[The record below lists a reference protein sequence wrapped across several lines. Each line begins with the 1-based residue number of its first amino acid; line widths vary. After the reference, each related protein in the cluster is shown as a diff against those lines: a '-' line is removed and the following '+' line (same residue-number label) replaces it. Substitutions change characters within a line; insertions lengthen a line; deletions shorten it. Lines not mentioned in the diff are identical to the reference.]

1 MLRQVAPMIQIAFEP
16 AYDPYHTAFRF
27 LLQGKYAAESIQI
40 AKARIVDIFVLE
52 PFRIERIR
60 VPNSMR
66 RSKSLAVSCQPPFY
80 GQRPSTQSLFNQ
92 ARAIQDAALQTMA
105 LRGLISL
112 DKFELGQLRV
122 IEENF
127 PKEMSILINEQTEK
141 LRPALQFLLDDLGQ
155 FPFDGRGGMKDRTQL
170 GEFKYD
176 VV

>member
-1 MLRQVAPMIQIAFEP
+1 MIQIAFEP

-40 AKARIVDIFVLE
+40 SKARIFDIFVLE

-60 VPNSMR
+60 VPNSMKR
-66 RSKSLAVSCQPPFY
+66 RKSLAVACQPPFY

-105 LRGLISL
+105 LRGLIAL
-112 DKFELGQLRV
+112 DKYEIGQLEVIGERV
-122 IEENF
+122 
-127 PKEMSILINEQTEK
+127 PGEMSRLINLEIER
-141 LRPALQFLLDDLGQ
+141 LRPVMQFLNDDLGQ
-155 FPFDGRGGMKDRTQL
+155 FPFDGVGGIKDRTQL